1 MSLHDVSMFDI
12 ISISLILILGIKGI
26 LNGFVKE
33 VFGLVGIIGGIYFAS
48 RYAPQAGELIDLHVY
63 KFGNQASMYLFG
75 FIAVLVVFWISAIFL
90 GHLIAHALSLSG
102 LSMIDKLAGFAI
114 GSIKIF
120 FVFFIFTVTLNN
132 IEFIKSRIEPL
143 TQKSIM
149 FPLFSEAGHYI
160 VKIDTKQLMENVPS
174 LPEKKTP

>member
-1 MSLHDVSMFDI
+1 MNFEQVSMFDI

-26 LNGFVKE
+26 INGFVKE

-48 RYAPQAGELIDLHVY
+48 RYAPEAGALIDMHVY

-75 FIAVLVVFWISAIFL
+75 FIVILVIFWVSAIFL

-102 LSMIDKLAGFAI
+102 LSLIDKLGGFGI
-114 GSIKIF
+114 GSLKIF
-120 FVFFIFTVTLNN
+120 FVFSIFAVTLNN
-132 IEFIKSRIEPL
+132 IEFVKSRIEPY

-160 VKIDTKQLMENVPS
+160 VKIDTKKMMENVPS
-174 LPEKKTP
+174 FPEKNAQ